1 MNESNFKVWLLGLW
15 DKIKALPWKRIGL
28 VSLCVFLALV
38 LTGMLAVTA
47 VIQNIN
53 FNFLNFG
60 KCGILHCKC
69 YRDCFVR
76 CNL

>member
-38 LTGMLAVTA
+38 LTPAVA
-47 VIQNIN
+47 VIPVVS
-53 FNFLNFG
+53 
-60 KCGILHCKC
+60 
-69 YRDCFVR
+69 RTS
-76 CNL
+76 